1 MSNSSKRS
9 SLVAHVEDAADEDAV
24 EGISS
29 TRKYA
34 MSEAPAKERPNT
46 SKSRADRSHAL
57 SRSTSSS
64 AGAGLTDSDS
74 TARSSEKR
82 SKEAVRPPRREPSD
96 TSQRDPKRRERRP
109 REDEA
114 RPRRARNENSRP
126 PPSKHSLSMPVV
138 QQQPGGYVRG
148 RVEHPAFYGVRQP
161 AASGTRPRAQTRPV
175 SYYAGQP
182 PGPPMVGP
190 GWPPGGPNPGGPFP
204 VGSFPPPPLWSGAGP
219 PTPGFGPPPPSP
231 VGQPPPGYLDSSALG
246 SSPHSRLKHRFE
258 SRLESRPS
266 SALGFRGPPA
276 HDSRQ
281 DDFSDEPPP
290 RVSRRLSR
298 TKRADQDAMRM
309 PPPSYIPKRPQSA
322 LPPTTSFR
330 PPPIQRPPSRQ
341 NQSRP
346 PPLQR
351 RSAGYEDVTYD
362 DSSSEASLGDDPD
375 QGLFHDISPNASYD
389 QRRAVVSRQRR
400 ASVVY
405 EQPDYD
411 LVPAAGRARRASMY
425 GPGPGGVSLGDSKL
439 NAALKYQDD
448 VNGGSQVPLTA
459 ETLRKV
465 MRRGG
470 VPSSQSTRSS
480 GSRDDS
486 EYRRSNTTGIT
497 RSSYGNDEFTIKV
510 PGNSVVRLQGGAEIE
525 CSNEGGEI
533 TWSSRAAGSRA
544 GSDRA
549 STVFPQLEDS
559 RRIGDGR
566 HHEDPRRLED
576 PPMRMERKA
585 LPHRPRAPSQ
595 ADSQSRGYAPT
606 YAPYEPAFAGGNY
619 F

>member
-1 MSNSSKRS
+1 MSSSSKRS
-9 SLVAHVEDAADEDAV
+9 SLIAHVEDAVDEDAV

-34 MSEAPAKERPNT
+34 TSEFPAKERPNT
-46 SKSRADRSHAL
+46 GKSRADKSLAL

-82 SKEAVRPPRREPSD
+82 GKTVERPSPRDGPEP
-96 TSQRDPKRRERRP
+96 TRTDPKRRERRH

-114 RPRRARNENSRP
+114 LPRRTRTEPAPPPKHRDSSTAPRKSR
-126 PPSKHSLSMPVV
+126 PPSKHSNSMPVV
-138 QQQPGGYVRG
+138 QQQPSYVRG
-148 RVEHPAFYGVRQP
+148 RVEDPAFYGLKQ
-161 AASGTRPRAQTRPV
+161 AAAPSSRPRAQTRPV

-182 PGPPMVGP
+182 PGPATVGP
-190 GWPPGGPNPGGPFP
+190 TWHSGGPSPGGPFP
-204 VGSFPPPPLWSGAGP
+204 VGSFPPPPMWTGGAPSPAGYGP
-219 PTPGFGPPPPSP
+219 PPPPSP
-231 VGQPPPGYLDSSALG
+231 IGPPPPGYLDSSALAA
-246 SSPHSRLKHRFE
+246 SSHSHLRHRFDA
-258 SRLESRPS
+258 RPS
-266 SALGFRGPPA
+266 SALGIHGPPA
-276 HDSRQ
+276 HDLRQ
-281 DDFSDEPPP
+281 DDFSDEQAP
-290 RVSRRLSR
+290 RVSRRPSR
-298 TKRADQDAMRM
+298 SKRADQDTIRM
-309 PPPSYIPKRPQSA
+309 PPPSFVPKRPQSA
-322 LPPTTSFR
+322 LPPATPHR
-330 PPPIQRPPSRQ
+330 PPGPPSRQ
-341 NQSRP
+341 NRSRP
-346 PPLQR
+346 PPTHR
-351 RSAGYEDVTYD
+351 KSVGYEDLRCD
-362 DSSSEASLGDDPD
+362 DSSSEGSFEDDRD
-375 QGLFHDISPNASYD
+375 EGLFHDISPNAAYE

-405 EQPDYD
+405 GQPEYD

-425 GPGPGGVSLGDSKL
+425 GPAGGGVSLGDSKL
-439 NAALKYQDD
+439 NAALKYQDE

-510 PGNSVVRLQGGAEIE
+510 PGNSVVRLQGAEIE

-533 TWSSRAAGSRA
+533 TWTSRTGGSRA

-549 STVFPQLEDS
+549 STVYPQL
-559 RRIGDGR
+559 
-566 HHEDPRRLED
+566 EDPRRLD
-576 PPMRMERKA
+576 DSPMRAERKA

-595 ADSQSRGYAPT
+595 TDSQTRGYAF
-606 YAPYEPAFAGGNY
+606 APYEPAFAGGNY